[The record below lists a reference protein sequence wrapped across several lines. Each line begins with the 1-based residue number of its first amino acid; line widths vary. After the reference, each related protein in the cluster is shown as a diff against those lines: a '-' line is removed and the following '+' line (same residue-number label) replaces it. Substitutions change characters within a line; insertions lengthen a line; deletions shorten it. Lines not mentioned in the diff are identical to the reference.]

1 MTKGK
6 LCMLTGACDNIDRL
20 VCVEMRRKGL
30 PVGFKT
36 VLYDKLIES

>member
-1 MTKGK
+1 
-6 LCMLTGACDNIDRL
+6 MLTVACDNIDRL